1 MASRRL
7 FQSAARSFSAFT
19 VTSVARTAPSMV
31 RQPATVTRAVV
42 PSMFVRHGS
51 GRPEKSEF
59 EKRALELLKGFE
71 KIDDNKVYN
80 EIL

>member
-1 MASRRL
+1 
-7 FQSAARSFSAFT
+7 
-19 VTSVARTAPSMV
+19 
-31 RQPATVTRAVV
+31 
-42 PSMFVRHGS
+42 MFVRHGS